1 MVDAVQQRLKP
12 HSKVAPQSPLPTPES
27 PLKPPTPIQLKSPT
41 PSAVAASSPFKLAK
55 TPTQTGSKVA
65 SPGKANAAGP
75 SSSVVESVQQRSQS
89 HPKVAASPAKPPPP
103 TSSSDRSEPT
113 TLPVVD
119 PAQPLSDALP
129 VHGLA
134 GFIFAVFGELSETAP
149 TTPPQAVH
157 LFCSALIFLVFC
169 VCGTLLLDSEGLEQP
184 WSSLSPLRTAAMTG
198 GFAALAS
205 LLATSAQRGAFASAT
220 MPPAR
225 KGNEAGR
232 EADLWLNYAWALNLL
247 LYVAAFLGAFLISH
261 YKLADSQL
269 LVEFPLRAS
278 LALLWNLFA
287 TEPLAALIAA
297 VAIHLR
303 NHRRWKKRK

>member
-1 MVDAVQQRLKP
+1 
-12 HSKVAPQSPLPTPES
+12 
-27 PLKPPTPIQLKSPT
+27 
-41 PSAVAASSPFKLAK
+41 
-55 TPTQTGSKVA
+55 
-65 SPGKANAAGP
+65 
-75 SSSVVESVQQRSQS
+75 
-89 HPKVAASPAKPPPP
+89 
-103 TSSSDRSEPT
+103 
-113 TLPVVD
+113 
-119 PAQPLSDALP
+119 
-129 VHGLA
+129 
-134 GFIFAVFGELSETAP
+134 
-149 TTPPQAVH
+149 
-157 LFCSALIFLVFC
+157 
-169 VCGTLLLDSEGLEQP
+169 
-184 WSSLSPLRTAAMTG
+184 
-198 GFAALAS
+198 
-205 LLATSAQRGAFASAT
+205 